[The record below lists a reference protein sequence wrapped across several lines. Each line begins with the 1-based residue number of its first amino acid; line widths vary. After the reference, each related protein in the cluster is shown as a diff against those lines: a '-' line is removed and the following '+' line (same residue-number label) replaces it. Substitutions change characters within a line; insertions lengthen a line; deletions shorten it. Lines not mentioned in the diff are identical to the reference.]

1 MRGYTSLIVVCA
13 LVLASVA
20 DAGAPRRS
28 IRPEHRTSPVSMT
41 TRASP
46 APVIIGY
53 DADIRPRARIGAGG
67 GEGGADDPAALI
79 AALSRAE
86 RLATPALATTP
97 PVYRSPRPAIRP
109 ADLRRPV
116 RAVQPVQPVRVAS
129 VAPTTIGRSG
139 KVCND
144 PRIQGEVLEPI
155 TGARSGCG
163 ISAPVRITSVAGVT
177 LSQQAIMDCRT
188 AQTLTDWVSS
198 SLTPVLRNRGG
209 GVAALQVPSHY
220 SCRTRNSQKG
230 AKISE
235 HGKGHAIDISAFVL
249 KDGSRISVL
258 DGWRDRRD
266 RKVLER
272 LHASA
277 CGPFGTVL
285 GPESDRFHQ
294 DHFHFD
300 TARYR
305 SGSYCR

>member
-1 MRGYTSLIVVCA
+1 MRGYTSLIVICA
-13 LVLASVA
+13 LALASVA
-20 DAGAPRRS
+20 DADAPRRS
-28 IRPEHRTSPVSMT
+28 IRPEHRASPVSVT
-41 TRASP
+41 TRATA
-46 APVIIGY
+46 APVVISY
-53 DADIRPRARIGAGG
+53 NAEIRPRARTAV
-67 GEGGADDPAALI
+67 GGAADPAALI
-79 AALSRAE
+79 AALARHEQSASPE
-86 RLATPALATTP
+86 LATTP
-97 PVYRSPRPAIRP
+97 PVYRSPRPGVRP
-109 ADLRRPV
+109 ANLRRPV
-116 RAVQPVQPVRVAS
+116 QAAPPVRVAS
-129 VAPTTIGRSG
+129 VAPVAIGRSG

-144 PRIQGEVLEPI
+144 PRIKGEVLAPI
-155 TGARSGCG
+155 AGSRAGCG

-177 LSQQAIMDCRT
+177 LSQQSIMDCQT
-188 AQTLTDWVSS
+188 AVTLADWVSS
-198 SLTPVLRNRGG
+198 SLKPVLRSRGG
-209 GVAALQVPSHY
+209 GVTGLQVPAHY

-235 HGKGHAIDISAFVL
+235 HGKGHAIDISAFTL
-249 KDGSRISVL
+249 RDGSRISVL
-258 DGWRDRRD
+258 DGWKNRRD

>member
-188 AQTLTDWVSS
+188 ARTLKTWMQSRM
-198 SLTPVLRNRGG
+198 TPAIGNTGG
-209 GVAALQVPSHY
+209 GVAGIRVAAHY
-220 SCRTRNSQKG
+220 ACRTRNSQKG

-235 HGKGHAIDISAFVL
+235 HGKGRAIDIAAFQLQDGSEISVL
-249 KDGSRISVL
+249 KDWNRGRN
-258 DGWRDRRD
+258 G
-266 RKVLER
+266 KVLR
-272 LHASA
+272 KLHASA

-285 GPESDRFHQ
+285 GPNSDRFHQ

-300 TARYR
+300 TADYR